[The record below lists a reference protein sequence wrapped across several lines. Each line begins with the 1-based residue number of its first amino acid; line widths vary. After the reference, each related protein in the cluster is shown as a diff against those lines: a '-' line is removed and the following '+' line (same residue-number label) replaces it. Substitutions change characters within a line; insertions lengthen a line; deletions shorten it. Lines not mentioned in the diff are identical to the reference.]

1 MKYISLLRMAN
12 VKGIYLNLLLINKKI
27 IQNFLGII
35 MVVGINLMK
44 LKRNKKKNKLN
55 VGLVV

>member
-12 VKGIYLNLLLINKKI
+12 VKGINLNLLLINKKI